1 MNPPHSETAKEN
13 TVCQMSM
20 MKRLHHVSGWRKR
33 KLDELHKIFRKIA
46 DKSMETVI
54 LVEGKKDRSALRVLG
69 VPGKIICMKH
79 SGQILFDVL
88 DQVSDREVILLLDFD
103 DYGISL
109 ATKITQYLEEKRV
122 KVNSVFWRKLRGLV
136 RRDVKDIE
144 GIPSYLEKL
153 KKRPTV
159 KLDT

>member
-1 MNPPHSETAKEN
+1 
-13 TVCQMSM
+13 
-20 MKRLHHVSGWRKR
+20 MKRLHHVSGWRER
-33 KLDELHKIFRKIA
+33 KLDELHKIFRKLA

-69 VPGKIICMKH
+69 VRGNIICMKH

-88 DQVSDREVILLLDFD
+88 DQVPDREVILLVDFD
-103 DYGISL
+103 DYGTSL
-109 ATKITQYLEEKRV
+109 AIKITQYLEEKRV

>member
-1 MNPPHSETAKEN
+1 
-13 TVCQMSM
+13 MSV
-20 MKRLHHVSGWRKR
+20 MKRLHEVSEWRER
-33 KLDELHKIFRKIA
+33 KLDELHKVFRKLA
-46 DKSMETVI
+46 DKSMKTVI

-69 VPGKIICMKH
+69 IPGKIICMKH
-79 SGQILFDVL
+79 SGQTLFDVL
-88 DQVSDREVILLLDFD
+88 DKVPDKEIVLLVDFD

-109 ATKITQYLEEKRV
+109 AMKITQYLEEKRV
-122 KVNSVFWRKLRGLV
+122 KVNSVFWRKLRGLI

-159 KLDT
+159 KINT

>member
-1 MNPPHSETAKEN
+1 
-13 TVCQMSM
+13 
-20 MKRLHHVSGWRKR
+20 
-33 KLDELHKIFRKIA
+33 
-46 DKSMETVI
+46 METVI

-69 VPGKIICMKH
+69 IPGKIICMKH
-79 SGQILFDVL
+79 SGQTLFDVL
-88 DQVSDREVILLLDFD
+88 DQMSEREVVLLLDFD
-103 DYGISL
+103 EYGISL
-109 ATKITQYLEEKRV
+109 AMKITQYLEEKRV

-153 KKRPTV
+153 KKRPTI